1 MSLRGKIL
9 AGNGVALALVV
20 VVCIWAVSNLW
31 HLGTATDRVLKENY
45 LSILAAESMTG
56 ALERQDS
63 AVLLMALG
71 LTNEGLEQFRR
82 HESQFLQWLGRAKGN
97 ITIAG
102 EGELLRR
109 LDKRYT
115 SYLTAFS
122 RLRGI
127 SLTDREQYVL
137 FYLKTMLPVFKAV
150 RSECANLREMNE
162 KNMIDFS
169 EKAGALAH
177 RAVWSTA
184 AIGGGAVLV
193 GLLFSLWLTAWLVKP
208 LRQMTAA
215 TAEIA
220 SGNYDVHISHPA
232 GDELGGLARDFMEMA
247 RKLKAFHELNV
258 GRLIAEK
265 RRSEAV
271 LQSVADGVLVV
282 DKEQKVLGINP
293 AAGLALGV
301 DPDTALG
308 KHVLELV
315 RDHDLYERIRQA
327 TEGEPAHDDQPP
339 MISIEQRGK
348 PRHFQVSVTRAQTE
362 GGRLVGAV
370 VLFQDVTKL
379 KELDRLKTDFV
390 MTASHELRTPLTS
403 MILSIGSLQEKVRE
417 KLDQAETQLLDAAA
431 EEAKRLQTLINDL
444 LDFSRLESGR
454 LKMYFTPI
462 NIHQLAK
469 EAVAVLEPQAKEK
482 GIELTSQAPEALP
495 EAWADPHKITWVLT
509 NLIGN
514 ALRYTH
520 SGGHVRVGAERAADS
535 LRVWVTDDGAGIP
548 LEEQARIFEK
558 FVKLENGEH
567 LGGSGLGLALC
578 KELVKA
584 HHGTIWVDSEPGQG
598 ATFTFTL
605 PLAQEKTKGES
616 GHETTQDTGRG

>member
-31 HLGTATDRVLKENY
+31 RLGTATDRILKENY

-71 LTNEGLEQFRR
+71 LADDGMGQFRTY
-82 HESQFLQWLGRAKGN
+82 ESQFLQWLGRAKGN
-97 ITIAG
+97 ITITG

-109 LDKRYT
+109 LEQGYT
-115 SYLTAFS
+115 AYLTAFS
-122 RLRGI
+122 RLRRINLPDKQSFI
-127 SLTDREQYVL
+127 S
-137 FYLKTMLPVFKAV
+137 FYLQTMLPLFKAV
-150 RSECANLREMNE
+150 RTECANLREMNE
-162 KNMIDFS
+162 KNMFDFS
-169 EKAGALAH
+169 GQAGALAH

-193 GLLFSLWLTAWLVKP
+193 GLLFSLWLTALLVKP
-208 LRQMTAA
+208 LRQITVA

-220 SGNYDVHISHPA
+220 SGNYEVNISHPA
-232 GDELGGLARDFMEMA
+232 GDELGRLARDFMEMA

-258 GRLIAEK
+258 GQLMAEK

-293 AAGLALGV
+293 AAGLALDA
-301 DPDTALG
+301 DPDKVLG
-308 KHVLELV
+308 RHVLELV
-315 RDHDLYERIRQA
+315 GDQDLYERIRQA
-327 TEGEPAHDDQPP
+327 TGGEPAQDDQPL
-339 MISIEQRGK
+339 MISVEQRSH

-362 GGRLVGAV
+362 AGRLVGAV

-379 KELDRLKTDFV
+379 KELDRLKTEFV

-403 MILSIGSLQEKVRE
+403 MILSIGSLQEKAKE
-417 KLDQAETQLLDAAA
+417 KLDQAESQLLDAAA
-431 EEAKRLQTLINDL
+431 EEARRLQILVNDL

-454 LKMYFTPI
+454 LKMDFAPV
-462 NIHQLAK
+462 NIHRIAK
-469 EAVAVLEPQAKEK
+469 EAAAVLEPQAKDK
-482 GIELTSQAPEALP
+482 GVELASQVPEDLP
-495 EAWADPHKITWVLT
+495 KAWADPHKITWVLT

-520 SGGHVRVGAERAADS
+520 AGGHVRVGAERAANS
-535 LRVWVTDDGAGIP
+535 LRVWVSDDGIGIP
-548 LEEQARIFEK
+548 LEEQTRIFEK
-558 FVKLENGEH
+558 FVKLENSEH

-578 KELVKA
+578 KELVRA
-584 HHGTIWVDSEPGQG
+584 HHGTIWVDSEPGRG

-605 PLAQEKTKGES
+605 PLAPEKTKGEL